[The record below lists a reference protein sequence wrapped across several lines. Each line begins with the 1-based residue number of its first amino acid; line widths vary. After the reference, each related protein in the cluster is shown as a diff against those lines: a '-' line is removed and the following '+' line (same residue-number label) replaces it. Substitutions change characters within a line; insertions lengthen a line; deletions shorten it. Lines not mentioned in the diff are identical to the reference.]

1 MSEPQKPPIQAIVAP
16 VTPLQQNCTIVW
28 CAKTRKA
35 AVIDPGGEV
44 QRLLAILAD
53 QKLTLEKIWV
63 THGHMDHAGGTA
75 ALKAATGVPI
85 EGPHKD
91 DVFWIDRIA
100 ESGQRYGMPDAK
112 SFTPDRWLDDGDRV
126 TLGETEWEVYHCP
139 GHTPGHVIFFHR
151 EARFA
156 QVGDVL
162 FAGSIGRTDFPRGS
176 FPDLVASITQALAAR
191 RRRDLCPGPPT
202 ALHLR
207 PGAPHQSVR
216 LGRGAG
222 DDAGLGV
229 GWRQPDAPL
238 QEPPPPWPQ
247 PPPRQPSPRP
257 SRCVS

>member
-1 MSEPQKPPIQAIVAP
+1 MDGAGSPKTRLANAAPTPYSPSMSEPPKPPIQAIVAP

-63 THGHMDHAGGTA
+63 THGHMDHAGGVA

-112 SFTPDRWLDDGDRV
+112 SFTPDRWLEDGDRV

-162 FAGSIGRTDFPRGS
+162 FQGSIGRSDFPRS
-176 FPDLVASITQALAAR
+176 DFAQLIQSITTKLWP
-191 RRRDLCPGPPT
+191 L
-202 ALHLR
+202 
-207 PGAPHQSVR
+207 
-216 LGRGAG
+216 G
-222 DDAGLGV
+222 DDVAFVPGHGPMSTF
-229 GWRQPDAPL
+229 G
-238 QEPPPPWPQ
+238 QERRTNPFVADEILAER
-247 PPPRQPSPRP
+247 PR
-257 SRCVS
+257 